1 MIRFPKFLHA
11 IFSLANF
18 SQLALSI
25 STLCIFIRTCY
36 RLAELS
42 MGLDSDLANDEVA
55 FLVLEG
61 ATVAIAVIALSIFHP
76 GVAFQGLWGKA
87 DFQLV
92 SRRPQGV
99 DSQQVTSNDVEM

>member
-1 MIRFPKFLHA
+1 
-11 IFSLANF
+11 
-18 SQLALSI
+18 
-25 STLCIFIRTCY
+25 
-36 RLAELS
+36 

-61 ATVAIAVIALSIFHP
+61 AMVAVAVISLSISHP

-92 SRRPQGV
+92 NRRPQGV
-99 DSQQVTSNDVEM
+99 DSQQATSNDVEM

>member
-1 MIRFPKFLHA
+1 MAF
-11 IFSLANF
+11 FSLANF
-18 SQLALSI
+18 NQPALII

-61 ATVAIAVIALSIFHP
+61 AMVAVAVISLSISHP

-92 SRRPQGV
+92 NRRPQGV
-99 DSQQVTSNDVEM
+99 DSQHFTSNDVEM

>member
-1 MIRFPKFLHA
+1 
-11 IFSLANF
+11 
-18 SQLALSI
+18 
-25 STLCIFIRTCY
+25 
-36 RLAELS
+36 

-61 ATVAIAVIALSIFHP
+61 AMVAIAVILLSISHP

-92 SRRPQGV
+92 NRRLQRTDSR
-99 DSQQVTSNDVEM
+99 QVIGDETELSSY

>member
-1 MIRFPKFLHA
+1 
-11 IFSLANF
+11 
-18 SQLALSI
+18 
-25 STLCIFIRTCY
+25 
-36 RLAELS
+36 

-61 ATVAIAVIALSIFHP
+61 AMVAIAVIALSIFHP

-92 SRRPQGV
+92 NRRPQGV
-99 DSQQVTSNDVEM
+99 ENQEVIRSGIELQSDNIRDSH